1 MPNWCSNQLYVVGKD
16 VNIHKFIIK
25 SSKNDGGNI
34 DPYYDEYDIIESHIP
49 TPKQNLDNGSWYEWR
64 LANWGCKWS
73 DSETKLVGNTDY
85 PDNIKELIFD
95 FETPWSPPIEAIK
108 TISSMYPKLGFAI
121 FYSEPG
127 MGFEGNAKFVNGEIT
142 HEEER
147 EMIAEIDGISGNF
160 EYEFAEIFETEN
172 K

>member
-1 MPNWCSNQLYVVGKD
+1 
-16 VNIHKFIIK
+16 
-25 SSKNDGGNI
+25 
-34 DPYYDEYDIIESHIP
+34 
-49 TPKQNLDNGSWYEWR
+49 
-64 LANWGCKWS
+64 
-73 DSETKLVGNTDY
+73 
-85 PDNIKELIFD
+85 
-95 FETPWSPPIEAIK
+95 
-108 TISSMYPKLGFAI
+108 
-121 FYSEPG
+121 